1 MRQILSQLVARLYFV
16 GLSALYKSAR
26 LRVLGAEHLD
36 DLWGRGEQA
45 VICFFHGDY
54 LLLFP
59 HFKGRE
65 ACIFTTESRRGD
77 FLAEIIA
84 LFRYRPC
91 KLPDRR
97 GSQVALDRMI
107 AEVRR
112 GYDAAL
118 AVDGPLGPYHK
129 VKHGALVLA
138 QKTGKPIVPV
148 ATASAWKLVS
158 KKRWDRYTIPLP
170 FTRAVILVGEPMS
183 VPGDADPA
191 RLEKLRQSLEDRLA
205 ELNAQAQAYVNNRQ
219 SPDPGV

>member
-1 MRQILSQLVARLYFV
+1 MRQVLVWLVARFYFV

-36 DLWGRGEQA
+36 GLWDRGEKA
-45 VICFFHGDY
+45 IVCFFHGDY
-54 LLLFP
+54 LILFP
-59 HFKGRE
+59 HFKGRD

-77 FLAEIIA
+77 YLAKIIA
-84 LFRYRPC
+84 LFGYRPC
-91 KLPDRR
+91 KIPDRR

-107 AEVRR
+107 AEVRK
-112 GYDAAL
+112 GCNAVL

-138 QKTGKPIVPV
+138 LETQQAIVPV
-148 ATASAWKLVS
+148 ATASAWRLVS

-170 FTRAVILVGEPMS
+170 FTRVVILVGEPMS
-183 VPGDADPA
+183 VPGDTDPSC
-191 RLEKLRQSLEDRLA
+191 LEQLRERLEDRLA
-205 ELNAQAQAYVNNRQ
+205 ALNAQAEVYVNRQ